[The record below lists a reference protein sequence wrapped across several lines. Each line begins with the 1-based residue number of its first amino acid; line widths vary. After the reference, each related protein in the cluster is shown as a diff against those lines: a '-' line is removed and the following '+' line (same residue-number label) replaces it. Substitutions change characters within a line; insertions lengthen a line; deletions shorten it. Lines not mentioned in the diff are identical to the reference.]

1 MVNSPADETRDEP
14 GRDEPGANPLERRAR
29 ELFDDSVERLDGH
42 TRSRLNQAR
51 QAALAELKNRSTRSW
66 SMTASLGGLTAVV
79 LVAVVMLIW
88 PGGRAPNRGAVP
100 LDDLEIVAE
109 GDNLEMLRDV
119 EFYAWLDQR

>member
-1 MVNSPADETRDEP
+1 MVNSPDETCDER

-51 QAALAELKNRSTRSW
+51 QAALAEWQRSTRSW
-66 SMTASLGGLTAVV
+66 SLTASLGGLTAVV
-79 LVAVVMLIW
+79 LVAVVMLMW
-88 PGGRAPNRGAVP
+88 PGARTPNRGAVP

-109 GDNLEMLRDV
+109 GDNLELLQDV